1 MVNDTR
7 NRALSEREKRLKQLL
22 IDGHGF
28 TEAMLL
34 AGYSRSTA
42 CTQSKRTRLK
52 PEIQRAL
59 VSSRILKG
67 QYCTPDELALL
78 ET

>member
-1 MVNDTR
+1 MVVIKR

-28 TEAMLL
+28 TEAMLR
-34 AGYSRSTA
+34 AGYAKTTA
-42 CTQSKRTRLK
+42 CTQTRRTRLK